1 MVTAESGGSRPSLTA
16 RRKAATQVE
25 IARAAARLF
34 AERGVDNTTA
44 EDIAAAAGVAL
55 RTFYRYFR
63 TKQDA
68 VAPLLST
75 GAQHW
80 RDALAALEEPVG
92 DGGPTPGLPEAV
104 ERSVVDA
111 LTPGGPEEERAL
123 EWTRALLRAARE
135 DATLRTVWYRVN
147 QESEELLVPLLAAA
161 AGRPDDDLTVRLAAA
176 AVTDA
181 IRLSMETWSA
191 GDAPPGG
198 EDGPAA
204 LAARCLHALAGGLP
218 DLLR

>member
-1 MVTAESGGSRPSLTA
+1 MVTAETEGPRSSLTA

-44 EDIAAAAGVAL
+44 EDIADAAGVAL

-75 GAQHW
+75 GAQRW
-80 RDALAALEEPVG
+80 RDALAALEEPG
-92 DGGPTPGLPEAV
+92 DGGPAPGLPEAV

-111 LTPGGPEEERAL
+111 LTPEGPEEERAL
-123 EWTRALLRAARE
+123 EWTRSLLRAARE
-135 DATLRTVWYRVN
+135 DATLRAVWYRVN
-147 QESEELLVPLLAAA
+147 QESEERLVPLLAAA
-161 AGRPDDDLTVRLAAA
+161 TGRPDEDLTVRLAAA

-191 GDAPPGG
+191 GDTPPGG

>member
-1 MVTAESGGSRPSLTA
+1 MVTAESEGSRPSLTA

-44 EDIAAAAGVAL
+44 EDIADAAGVAL

-80 RDALAALEEPVG
+80 RDALAALEEAGG
-92 DGGPTPGLPEAV
+92 DGPAPGLPEAV

-111 LTPGGPEEERAL
+111 LTPDGPEEERSL

-135 DATLRTVWYRVN
+135 DATLRAVWYRVN
-147 QESEELLVPLLAAA
+147 QESEERLAPLLAAA
-161 AGRPDDDLTVRLAAA
+161 AGRPDDDLAVRLAAA

-181 IRLSMETWSA
+181 IRLSMEAWSA
-191 GDAPPGG
+191 GDAPPRG

-218 DLLR
+218 GLLR